1 MKKYL
6 KNLSL
11 ISSVILRKLRLRQK
25 KWFSYEKTCASR
37 NWAFLSG
44 FQYGFKSS
52 RSTEDLLTVLSHRIA
67 RTFNSSRATRAELYV
82 KLLRRFRMMVSY
94 IGLRPMGFQVGY
106 LALFR
111 NRRLRVVLVGNI
123 FKDI

>member
-1 MKKYL
+1 MCFKKL
-6 KNLSL
+6 GL
-11 ISSVILRKLRLRQK
+11 
-25 KWFSYEKTCASR
+25 F
-37 NWAFLSG
+37 SG
-44 FQYGFKSS
+44 FEYGFKSS